1 MTGWDADGMRVRRA
15 VLGDAHVDRATAAA
29 DEFTLD
35 FQQFITHYAWGAI
48 WGRPGI
54 DRHLRS
60 IITISVL
67 TALRAE
73 GELEMHL
80 RAALR
85 NGVTPD
91 ELKEVLMHVGV
102 YAGVP
107 AANSAFAIAARVLRD
122 QDALPTAEPPG
133 ADASGL
139 DDVDGVDG

>member
-1 MTGWDADGMRVRRA
+1 MTGWDADGMQVRRA

-35 FQQFITHYAWGAI
+35 FQQFITRYAWGAV

-60 IITISVL
+60 IITVSVL

-102 YAGVP
+102 YAGLP
-107 AANSAFAIAARVLRD
+107 AANSAFAVAARVLREEG
-122 QDALPTAEPPG
+122 ALPAAGTSGAGTG
-133 ADASGL
+133 ADGI
-139 DDVDGVDG
+139 DGIDG